1 MRNSLKYAIVLYLQ
15 VVVSQL
21 INGQNKLPKTIPIS
35 QKEEVVSRKF
45 THITE
50 FGFLLGKQAPI
61 NNVYPQYYA
70 YDSKVAYS
78 SYYPYPYYY
87 GDDQYSNFTFQH
99 YSGYN
104 IHKAVSAGFTAG
116 FDYYRANIITP
127 LSFGIR
133 STLLP
138 SRRISPIANIDA
150 GYGFLW
156 KNDNDKSQ
164 KLDKEGGIM
173 ANPSAG
179 IRIKLGE
186 DGSSLNINVGYKIQK
201 SKLENNI
208 PEQNY
213 FQTEYRS
220 FNRLSLRLGVSF

>member
-1 MRNSLKYAIVLYLQ
+1 MKKLTKILFIILWQVIVIEQVSAQNRIPKSIPLQ
-15 VVVSQL
+15 E
-21 INGQNKLPKTIPIS
+21 
-35 QKEEVVSRKF
+35 KEENVNRAF

-61 NNVYPQYYA
+61 SNIYPQYLA
-70 YDSKVAYS
+70 GVDSKMAYS
-78 SYYPYPYYY
+78 IYPYPYYY

-104 IHKAVSAGFTAG
+104 LNKAINVGLTAG

-127 LSFGIR
+127 LAAGFR

-138 SRRISPIANIDA
+138 SRRISPIGNFDI

-156 KNDNDKSQ
+156 KSDSDKAQ
-164 KLDKEGGIM
+164 KLDKTGGMM

-179 IRIKLGE
+179 IRIKLAN
-186 DGSSLNINVGYKIQK
+186 DGSALNINVGYRIQK
-201 SKLENNI
+201 SKLINNI
-208 PEQNY
+208 PDQNY
-213 FQTEYRS
+213 FQTEYRN
-220 FNRLSLRLGVSF
+220 FNRLSLRLGLSF